1 MKGVKQVFD
10 FYLNSSIH
18 VALSVCSLC
27 YITMLEFNLEV
38 DVILLWFVLFATITG
53 YNFVKYF
60 GLAKFH
66 HRSLATWLKYIQ
78 IFSFLCFIA
87 LTYFT
92 VQLKTRTILYLLGLG
107 VITFLYAIPFL
118 PKKYFLDKGK
128 NLRAISG
135 LKVYVIAFVWSVT
148 TVALPLVNKDL
159 LFEFDMIISFIQRF
173 LFVLVLMLPFE
184 IRDMNY
190 DSLKL
195 GTIPQQIGVQN
206 TKLIGSVIIIVITI
220 MEFFKDYFLEVKTV
234 ILIVIMT
241 LTMALLWF
249 SKVNQKAY
257 YSSFWVESIPIMWL
271 IITLAIML

>member
-92 VQLKTRTILYLLGLG
+92 LQLKTRTILYLLGLG

-271 IITLAIML
+271 VITLAIML